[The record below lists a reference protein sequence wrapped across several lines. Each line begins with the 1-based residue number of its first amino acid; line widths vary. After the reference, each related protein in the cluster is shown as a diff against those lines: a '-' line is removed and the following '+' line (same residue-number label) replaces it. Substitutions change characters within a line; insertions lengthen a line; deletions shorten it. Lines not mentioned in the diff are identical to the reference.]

1 MNDRRRII
9 GTVVSN
15 KMTQTVI
22 VRVDRTVRHRLYGK
36 VVHRS
41 VKLVAQ
47 DGLNCQPGDRVKL
60 VESRPLSKRKRW
72 VVEAILQHGTV
83 IEVPAGGEQAGG
95 AA

>member
-72 VVEAILQHGTV
+72 VVETILQHGTV
-83 IEVPAGGEQAGG
+83 IAVPAGGEEAGG

>member
-1 MNDRRRII
+1 MNERRRII

-15 KMTQTVI
+15 KMTQTVV
-22 VRVDRTVRHRLYGK
+22 VRVDRTVRHPLYGK

-72 VVEAILQHGTV
+72 AVETILSHGTV
-83 IEVPAGGEQAGG
+83 VEVPAGREQAGG
-95 AA
+95 AS